1 MDRRQSSN
9 ETVERGRRLGRG
21 VWVWY
26 LTTGAVL
33 AVTRVALL
41 VWLNHRAVSDS
52 VTETDYFITRW
63 LYPEGVVSIFW
74 RSLVGSYSHTEY
86 YLAWGS
92 LVTVGSFVMA
102 TPILLVGWLRRKRTT
117 SRPSR

>member
-1 MDRRQSSN
+1 MTGRSRR
-9 ETVERGRRLGRG
+9 VGRG

-33 AVTRVALL
+33 AVTRVALFLWL
-41 VWLNHRAVSDS
+41 VHRAISDAQ
-52 VTETDYFITRW
+52 TETDNFLTGW
-63 LYPEGVVSIFW
+63 LYPEFVVSIFW
-74 RSLVGSYSHTEY
+74 NSLVSSYSGAAY

-102 TPILLVGWLRRKRTT
+102 TPVLLVGWLRQ
-117 SRPSR
+117 SRR